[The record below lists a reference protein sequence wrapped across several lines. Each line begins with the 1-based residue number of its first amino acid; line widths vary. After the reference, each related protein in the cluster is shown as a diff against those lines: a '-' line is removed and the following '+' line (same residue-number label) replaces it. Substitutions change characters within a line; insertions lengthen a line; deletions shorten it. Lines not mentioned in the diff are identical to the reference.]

1 MKNWNVAMLFVCCA
15 LIATVSCSKPEPAVE
30 AEADAAMETVA
41 AEVVL
46 EDAEDAVRHDMLYV
60 CNCGPECECGS
71 VSTEAGTCTCGSELA
86 AAHMVKVEGNEALLC
101 TCGDDCD
108 CEINAEDE
116 TKCGCGK
123 DIRRVSLEG
132 TGIYYCNCGGS
143 CTCNFVSDEPGNCSC
158 GMELITS

>member
-1 MKNWNVAMLFVCCA
+1 MKKSYVMTLLVCCA
-15 LIATVSCSKPEPAVE
+15 LVAVIGCSNPEPAVE
-30 AEADAAMETVA
+30 AETDAAIETAA
-41 AEVVL
+41 AEMVM
-46 EDAEDAVRHDMLYV
+46 EDAEAAVRNDVLYV

-71 VSTEAGTCTCGSELA
+71 VSTEAGTCTCGTELVA
-86 AAHMVKVEGNEALLC
+86 THMVKVEGSEALLC
-101 TCGDDCD
+101 TCGNDCD

-132 TGIYYCNCGGS
+132 SGIYYCNCGGS
-143 CTCNFVSDEPGNCSC
+143 CTCNFVSDQPGNCSC

>member
-1 MKNWNVAMLFVCCA
+1 MTLFICCA
-15 LIATVSCSKPEPAVE
+15 LVAVIGCSKPEPVVE
-30 AEADAAMETVA
+30 AETDAAVETVA
-41 AEVVL
+41 AEAMM
-46 EDAEDAVRHDMLYV
+46 EDADAAVRNDVLYV

-71 VSTEAGTCTCGSELA
+71 VSTEAGTCSCGTELVA
-86 AAHMVKVEGNEALLC
+86 VHMVKVEGSEALLC

-132 TGIYYCNCGGS
+132 SGIYYCNCGGS
-143 CTCNFVSDEPGNCSC
+143 CTCNFVSDQPGNCSC